1 MGAGRKRT
9 FDADIV
15 LMEAMEVFWK
25 KGFSGTSVNDLTE
38 AMGITKPSLYT
49 AFGSKEALFISAIN
63 RYVEVHGA
71 PHVDK
76 LLSKN
81 KSLSE
86 RLRTYLRS
94 IVDMVSDST
103 LPGGCFVTNSTCE
116 TGGGCLP
123 EDTLQTVNQINES
136 STETFVDFFND
147 EQRKSNVNPDEE
159 PEVLSD
165 YLLTTQFGLAVMAR
179 NGASKERL
187 NQVIEQAIRT
197 FAR

>member
-9 FDADIV
+9 FDAEVV
-15 LMEAMEVFWK
+15 LLKAMEVFWQ
-25 KGFSGTSVNDLTE
+25 KGYSGTSVSDLTE

-49 AFGSKEALFISAIN
+49 AFGSKEALFVSTIN
-63 RYVEVHGA
+63 QYVEVHGA

-76 LLSKN
+76 LLSEN
-81 KSLSE
+81 VNLSE
-86 RLRTYLRS
+86 RLRTYLQS
-94 IVDMVSDST
+94 VAEMVVDST

-123 EDTLQTVNQINES
+123 EDTLQTVHQINKS
-136 STETFVDFFND
+136 STDTFVDFFND
-147 EQRKSNVNPDEE
+147 EQLKGNIHSDEQ

-179 NGASKERL
+179 NGADKEKL
-187 NQVIEQAIRT
+187 HKIIEQAIKT
-197 FAR
+197 FER